1 MIMHMFKKILSLIT
15 ILFFMIVSIQPIQA
29 IDTTV
34 LDSIGSTYAIVIDR
48 DTNQVLCEK
57 DADTKLYP
65 ASLTKMMTAIIAI
78 ENLQDFNQT
87 ITISEEMLAGLKEQD
102 ASLAGFEVGD
112 TPTIQDILHGIAL
125 PSGADATN
133 AAAFTISGS
142 IEAYVEL
149 MNEKAQQ
156 IGMTNTH
163 FVNTTGLHDE
173 NHYSTARDLSKL
185 LQYCLNNETF
195 KTIFSTHTY
204 TTSSLTSS
212 INGITFINSLFKATE
227 TNNYAIPGLIGGK
240 TGFTYPAGHCLAA
253 WEDINDMHLI
263 TIVCNSDAYANNS
276 PHVADTNTILE
287 QLQSW
292 NKKALLTKDD
302 IVTTIE
308 VTHPYAKSD
317 TLSIKAPEDC
327 ILDLPND
334 VESSITCTLPSNISA
349 SLKSQNIEGDLT
361 VTVQGEVVYTT
372 KIMVKIKAESHF
384 LDKVSLWLSSIF

>member
-1 MIMHMFKKILSLIT
+1 MFKKLLS
-15 ILFFMIVSIQPIQA
+15 FFMIIFFLIISIQPIQA
-29 IDTTV
+29 IDTPI
-34 LDSIGSTYAIVIDR
+34 LDSISATYAIVIDR

-57 DADTKLYP
+57 DADAKLYP

-87 ITISEEMLAGLKEQD
+87 ITITDEMIAGLKEEN
-102 ASLAGFEVGD
+102 ASLAGFEAGD
-112 TPTIQDILHGIAL
+112 TPTVQDVLYGIAL

-142 IEAYVEL
+142 IEAYVER

-156 IGMTNTH
+156 IGMANTH

-185 LQYCLNNETF
+185 LQYCLSNETF
-195 KTIFSTHTY
+195 QTIFSTHTY
-204 TTSSLTSS
+204 TTSSLASA
-212 INGITFINSLFKATE
+212 INGIELTNTLFKSAE

-240 TGFTYPAGHCLAA
+240 TGFTYPAGHCLAS

-263 TIVCNSDAYANNS
+263 TIVCNSDAYAYNA
-276 PHVADTNTILE
+276 PHIADTNTILE

-292 NKKALLTKDD
+292 NQKALLAKDNV
-302 IVTTIE
+302 IATIE
-308 VTHPYAKSD
+308 VTHPHAESEIM
-317 TLSIKAPEDC
+317 SIKAPEDC

-334 VESSITCTLPSNISA
+334 VEASITCTLPTTVSS
-349 SLKSQNIEGDLT
+349 SLNSQNIEGDLT
-361 VTVQGEVVYTT
+361 ITVQNEVVYTT
-372 KIMVKIKAESHF
+372 KIMIKIKAESH
-384 LDKVSLWLSSIF
+384 LIDKLSLFLSSIFKK

>member
-1 MIMHMFKKILSLIT
+1 
-15 ILFFMIVSIQPIQA
+15 MIVSIQPIQA

-87 ITISEEMLAGLKEQD
+87 ITITEEMLAGLKEQD

-112 TPTIQDILHGIAL
+112 TPTIQDVLYGIAL

-142 IEAYVEL
+142 IEAYVKL

-212 INGITFINSLFKATE
+212 INGITFINSLFKAAE

-334 VESSITCTLPSNISA
+334 VESSITCTLPPSISA

-372 KIMVKIKAESHF
+372 KIMVKIKAESHL
-384 LDKVSLWLSSIF
+384 LDKISLWFSSVF

>member
-1 MIMHMFKKILSLIT
+1 
-15 ILFFMIVSIQPIQA
+15 MIVSIQPIQA

-87 ITISEEMLAGLKEQD
+87 ITITEEMLAGLKEQD

-112 TPTIQDILHGIAL
+112 TPTIQDVLYGIAL

-142 IEAYVEL
+142 IEAYVKL

-212 INGITFINSLFKATE
+212 INGIIFINSLFKAAE

-334 VESSITCTLPSNISA
+334 VESSITCTLPPSISA

-372 KIMVKIKAESHF
+372 KIMVKIKAESHL
-384 LDKVSLWLSSIF
+384 LDKISLWFSSVF

>member
-1 MIMHMFKKILSLIT
+1 MHMFKKILSLIT

-87 ITISEEMLAGLKEQD
+87 ITITEEMLAGLKEQD

-112 TPTIQDILHGIAL
+112 TPTIQDVLYGIAL

-142 IEAYVEL
+142 IEAYVKL

-212 INGITFINSLFKATE
+212 INGITFINSLFKAAE

-334 VESSITCTLPSNISA
+334 VESSITCTLPPSISA

-372 KIMVKIKAESHF
+372 KIMVKIKAESHL
-384 LDKVSLWLSSIF
+384 LDKISLWFSSVF

>member
-212 INGITFINSLFKATE
+212 ITGITFINSLFKAAE

-317 TLSIKAPEDC
+317 ALSIKAPEDC

-334 VESSITCTLPSNISA
+334 VESSITCTLPPSISA

-372 KIMVKIKAESHF
+372 KIMVKIKAESHL
-384 LDKVSLWLSSIF
+384 LDKISLWFSSVF

>member
-1 MIMHMFKKILSLIT
+1 MFKKILS
-15 ILFFMIVSIQPIQA
+15 FVMIVFLMIISIQPIQA
-29 IDTTV
+29 LDTTI
-34 LDSIGSTYAIVIDR
+34 LDSINATYAIVIDR

-78 ENLQDFNQT
+78 ENLTDFNQT
-87 ITISEEMLAGLKEQD
+87 ITITEDMVAGLKEQD
-102 ASLAGFEVGD
+102 ASLAGFQVGD
-112 TPTIQDILHGIAL
+112 TPTVQDVLYGIAL

-133 AAAFTISGS
+133 AAAYTISGS

-185 LQYCLNNETF
+185 LQYCLQNETF
-195 KTIFSTHTY
+195 QTIFSTHSY
-204 TTSSLTSS
+204 TTSSLASE
-212 INGITFINSLFKATE
+212 INGITFTNTLFKSAE
-227 TNNYAIPGLIGGK
+227 LNNYAIPGLIGGK
-240 TGFTYPAGHCLAA
+240 TGFTYPAGHCLAS

-263 TIVCNSDAYANNS
+263 TIVCNSDAYAYNS
-276 PHVADTNTILE
+276 PHVADTNSILE

-292 NKKALLTKDD
+292 NKQALLTKDN
-302 IVTTIE
+302 IITTIE
-308 VTHPYAKSD
+308 VTHPHAKTE

-327 ILDLPND
+327 NLDLPND
-334 VESSITCTLPSNISA
+334 VESTITCTLPTSVSS
-349 SLKSQNIEGDLT
+349 SLSWQNIEGDLT
-361 VTVQGEVVYTT
+361 ITVQDQVVYTK
-372 KIMVKIKAESHF
+372 KIMVKIKAETH
-384 LDKVSLWLSSIF
+384 LYDKLSLWFSSLT

>member
-1 MIMHMFKKILSLIT
+1 
-15 ILFFMIVSIQPIQA
+15 MIVSIQPIQA
-29 IDTTV
+29 IDTTA
-34 LDSIGSTYAIVIDR
+34 LDSIGATYAIVIDR

-87 ITISEEMLAGLKEQD
+87 ITITEEMLAGLKEQD

-112 TPTIQDILHGIAL
+112 SPTIQDVLYGIAL

-142 IEAYVEL
+142 IESYVEL

-212 INGITFINSLFKATE
+212 INGITFINSLFKAAE

-263 TIVCNSDAYANNS
+263 TIVCNSDAYAYNS

-302 IVTTIE
+302 IITTIE

-334 VESSITCTLPSNISA
+334 VESSITCTFPTSISA

-372 KIMVKIKAESHF
+372 KIMVKIKAESHL
-384 LDKVSLWLSSIF
+384 LDKISLWLSSIF